1 MGTEVV
7 FKKPIKKLPEFAG
20 ILRDDQTYA
29 KGNQEDSTAEQI
41 NGSFDRLMVQ
51 SGLEIS
57 PVLMLMLCV
66 CSSIVLAGVA
76 FVVQEN
82 LLTTGLAAGIGAL
95 APIIY
100 AFIARSRRQSEILK
114 QMPGMVDELARA
126 ARTGRSLEQCFEIVA
141 EDTPAPLGSEL
152 KISLRKMQMG
162 ASMSSAL
169 RDLPERTGI
178 VSLNVFVT
186 ALSVHHQTGG
196 DVVSVLERLSSTIR
210 DRISFLGRL
219 KAATIGSRATAIL
232 MLAVPPVVIT
242 FLVFRDP
249 NYLNDLMDAKWG
261 RISLMTAALLQVI
274 GTIWILRI
282 LQSSKRT

>member
-1 MGTEVV
+1 METGTV
-7 FKKPIKKLPEFAG
+7 FKKPINRMPEFSG
-20 ILRDDQTYA
+20 ILREEQNFAT
-29 KGNQEDSTAEQI
+29 GNNEHSAAEQI
-41 NGSFDRLMVQ
+41 NSSFDRLMLQ

-57 PVLMLMLCV
+57 PLVMLMLSV
-66 CSSIVLAGVA
+66 CSCLAFSGTA
-76 FVVQEN
+76 FVIQEN
-82 LLTTGLAAGIGAL
+82 LLTTGIAAGIGAI
-95 APIIY
+95 APFLY
-100 AFIARSRRQSEILK
+100 ALYARSQRQSEILK

-126 ARTGRSLEQCFEIVA
+126 SRTGRSLEQCFEIVA
-141 EDTPAPLGSEL
+141 EDTPAPLGDEL
-152 KISLRKMQMG
+152 KTSLRKMQMG

-169 RDLPERTGI
+169 EELPTRTGI

-196 DVVSVLERLSSTIR
+196 DVVTVLERLSSTIR

-232 MLAVPPVVIT
+232 MLSVPPAVII

-249 NYLNDLMDAKWG
+249 NYLTELMDAKWG
-261 RISLMTAALLQVI
+261 RISLMTAFLLQVV
-274 GTIWILRI
+274 GTVWIIKI